1 MRSLVYVNTFDD
13 KDTIIQMARCSF
25 DIHVQEILGPLMT
38 GATLIMLHP
47 GGTIDFDYLSKV
59 LYIKQ
64 ITYMHTVP
72 SLLHS
77 FFSFLEK
84 YNNRIA
90 VKYLR
95 SLCSSGE

>member
-1 MRSLVYVNTFDD
+1 
-13 KDTIIQMARCSF
+13 MARCSF
-25 DIHVQEILGPLMT
+25 DIHVQEILGIMMS

-59 LYIKQ
+59 VNSKQ

-72 SLLHS
+72 SLLHT
-77 FFSFLEK
+77 FLTFIEQ
-84 YNNRIA
+84 YNTRDT

-95 SLCSSGE
+95 SLCSIGEWLTNTFRHFVSFS